1 MMITEQDTDQLDRLQ
16 AAHVLGVSPRVLS
29 NLAKRKKGPP
39 YCKYSAKMIRYTRSD
54 LMKWKQ
60 QQIVNP
66 LAGSPNAG

>member
-1 MMITEQDTDQLDRLQ
+1 MMITKQDTDQLDRPQ
-16 AAHVLGVSPRVLS
+16 AADVLGVSPRVLA

-39 YCKYSAKMIRYTRSD
+39 YCKYSAKMIRYTRSE

-66 LAGSPNAG
+66 LAGSPDAG